1 VAVVDVSRE
10 VFGGM
15 RRRARMP
22 RVAGLLA
29 AEHTAFLGGCGPGN
43 TNFFY
48 LYFIHF
54 AKLYHRF
61 EIYRIG
67 FFLFIF
73 YSFCKIISPF
83 RNLSNL
89 TTKRRDARRPSWATA
104 VEI

>member
-43 TNFFY
+43 TNFFIY
-48 LYFIHF
+48 ILFILQNYTTVLKFIELDFFYSYFIHF

-61 EIYRIG
+61 EIYQI
-67 FFLFIF
+67 
-73 YSFCKIISPF
+73 
-83 RNLSNL
+83 
-89 TTKRRDARRPSWATA
+89 
-104 VEI
+104 

>member
-1 VAVVDVSRE
+1 
-10 VFGGM
+10 
-15 RRRARMP
+15 MP

-43 TNFFY
+43 TNFFIY
-48 LYFIHF
+48 ILFILQNYTTVSKF
-54 AKLYHRF
+54 IKLD
-61 EIYRIG
+61 
-67 FFLFIF
+67 FLFIF

-89 TTKRRDARRPSWATA
+89 TTKRRDARRPPWATA